1 MTSQH
6 AVVVDPPPAPAPPA
20 PGRAA
25 RLLGRPGVFAVA
37 AGAAATALMA
47 ARIFLPG
54 PIGLADNGDGPR
66 RMCALDSVVQVD
78 PGSAPWWAYVNFG
91 YVRAQP
97 GECEPAGGYRSSAAV
112 LLRLARPLGHWLGLP
127 GEVDLRALAV
137 LFCLLAGLAVGV
149 FAAALRGGLPTR
161 SLICLALFL
170 VVGDSIFAG
179 YAASPYSET
188 AGLLGILLAAAG
200 ATHLGGSPRARRAG
214 LLVLTAGAVL
224 AVASKTQAVTMALPF
239 AALLLFAHVPP
250 ARAARAWA
258 GRVLPCCAAAL
269 IVATGAAAAQWQPEP
284 FKVINPTEVVFVGLL
299 GAADDPAAAAVEL
312 GLPADFAQYAGR
324 SWWSADPPQNDPRW
338 PGVRGRMTYPTVA
351 RFLLHHPDVAAGI
364 ALGAVEDFGAA
375 RPGYLGS
382 YPVGAGE
389 PAGSQESRLAVFGT
403 LLRLLG
409 GGPLLLLV
417 LGLGAGAAGRL
428 RALRHHPARRAFASA
443 VLCLAGVTAVQ
454 FLTAAYG
461 EAVEGVKHQVF
472 AICAAGLVLV
482 LAAAGLCCAPRPG
495 AAGGGALPPP
505 RQEPAGA
512 QEHEQEQAR
521 RQPGR
526 A

>member
-1 MTSQH
+1 MTSQQ
-6 AVVVDPPPAPAPPA
+6 AVVADPPPAPAPRA

-37 AGAAATALMA
+37 AGSAATALLA

-66 RMCALDSVVQVD
+66 RMCALDSVAQVD

-97 GECEPAGGYRSSAAV
+97 GACDPDGGHPGSAAV

-149 FAAALRGGLPTR
+149 FAAALRGGPVAR
-161 SLICLALFL
+161 SLVCLALFL

-179 YAASPYSET
+179 YAASPYSES

-224 AVASKTQAVTMALPF
+224 AVASKTQAVTTALPF
-239 AALLLFAHVPP
+239 AALPLFAQVPP
-250 ARAARAWA
+250 WRAAKARAA
-258 GRVLPCCAAAL
+258 RVLPCCAAAVIL
-269 IVATGAAAAQWQPEP
+269 ATGAVAAQWQPEQ
-284 FKVINPTEVVFVGLL
+284 FKVVNPTEMVFVGLL
-299 GAADDPAAAAVEL
+299 GAVDDPAAAAAEL
-312 GLPADFAQYAGR
+312 GLPADFGRYAGR
-324 SWWSADPPQNDPRW
+324 SWWSADAPQDDPRW
-338 PGVRGRMTYPTVA
+338 PEVRGRMTYPTVA
-351 RFLLHHPDVAAGI
+351 GFLLRHPGVAADI

-389 PAGSQESRLAVFGT
+389 PAGAQESRLAVFGT
-403 LLRLLG
+403 LLRMLG
-409 GGPLLLLV
+409 GGPLLLVV
-417 LGLGAGAAGRL
+417 LGLGAVAAGRL
-428 RALRHHPARRAFASA
+428 RALRHHPARRAFAAA

-461 EAVEGVKHQVF
+461 EAVEGVRHQVF
-472 AICAAGLVLV
+472 AIYAAGLVLV
-482 LAAAGLCCAPRPG
+482 LAAAGRCCAPSPG
-495 AAGGGALPPP
+495 PVGGALPPP
-505 RQEPAGA
+505 RQEPSRAP
-512 QEHEQEQAR
+512 EQVQR
-521 RQPGR
+521 
-526 A
+526 